1 MAWYRIAENVLDAIA
16 DAINDKTGGTSPMTP
31 VEMVLEIQS
40 IPTGGGGGFTKIGEY
55 TQAEDW
61 STDALGNALN
71 FRNTYLPSNLSNGI
85 YIANILNNTKTGMYG
100 QQLTLFNNVTGM
112 DNYSYPRRY
121 GTMGTSI
128 SSGTSFYMASGAV
141 IKVYF
146 VDGSVLT

>member
-1 MAWYRIAENVLDAIA
+1 MADYLIQDSTLDAIVE
-16 DAINDKTGGTSPMTP
+16 AINQKAGTQVAMTP
-31 VEMVLEIQS
+31 AEMVTAIAS
-40 IPTGGGGGFTKIGEY
+40 IPGGGGGFTKIGEY

-121 GTMGTSI
+121 GTMGASI